1 MQKRHGKIQPQSV
14 GWCRWYSQHSSKV
27 ALLMCQ
33 SVSSSALPL
42 PPCSV
47 WVLFV
52 GLSHRTSCKLSLG
65 ILGLH
70 FPLKLE
76 GIVYWSWNVSMDC
89 CIHCKFS
96 ITELLP
102 IFNVVALIYGFS
114 CMEAFE
120 YSTRLY
126 KNEINT
132 VFSQLTWK
140 KVWSKYYKK
149 TFYST
154 ETWSGMWEADHAAK
168 LNLLFHFSLLSTLL
182 VKKQINEF

>member
-1 MQKRHGKIQPQSV
+1 MQKRHGKIQQQSV

-140 KVWSKYYKK
+140 KVWSKLLQEDLLQHRDLIWYVRSRSCCKAQPVISFSP
-149 TFYST
+149 TFYT
-154 ETWSGMWEADHAAK
+154 SG
-168 LNLLFHFSLLSTLL
+168 
-182 VKKQINEF
+182 